1 MTRRMG
7 TAKRDRQ
14 RANRQSKLVAA
25 QEAHRKAKGR
35 RRVFQGVLVVGGL
48 LLAALV
54 YSLVA
59 GGSDDQESAASTT
72 VDPTATTAADPTAS
86 TEATAPTVPVTAPAA
101 GATLTGPTTCP
112 PSDGSAERTT
122 TFSSAPPTC
131 IDTAKTY
138 RAKVTTS
145 EGELTIDLNN
155 DKAPLAV
162 NNFVVL
168 SRFNYYDGLPFHRI
182 VTGFVAQVG
191 DANPR
196 EGQMGTGGPGY
207 TFADELYAAGA
218 DYVPGV
224 VAMANSGPN
233 TNGSQFFINV
243 MPATAASPFANN
255 AVYTI
260 FGTVTEG
267 MDTTVAAIMAA
278 GTAGSEGAVTKVV
291 TIEDIEIIES

>member
-1 MTRRMG
+1 MG

-59 GGSDDQESAASTT
+59 GGGDDDQESASTNT
-72 VDPTATTAADPTAS
+72 VDPTASSVDPTAS
-86 TEATAPTVPVTAPAA
+86 TVSTVAVTAPPP

-112 PSDGSAERTT
+112 PSDGSAARTT
-122 TFSSAPPTC
+122 TFAAAPPTC
-131 IDTAKTY
+131 IDTAKSY
-138 RAKVTTS
+138 RAKITTS
-145 EGELTIDLNN
+145 EGELTIALDPE
-155 DKAPLAV
+155 KAPLAV

-182 VTGFVAQVG
+182 VTDFVAQVG
-191 DANPR
+191 DANPQN
-196 EGQMGTGGPGY
+196 GQLGTGGPGY
-207 TFADELYAAGA
+207 QFADELHATGA

-224 VAMANSGPN
+224 LAMANSGPN
-233 TNGSQFFINV
+233 TNGSQFFVNV
-243 MPATAASPFANN
+243 APATAQSPFANN
-255 AVYTI
+255 PAYTI

-267 MDTTVAAIMAA
+267 MDTTMAAIMAA
-278 GTAGSEGAVTKVV
+278 GTQDNGVTKLV
-291 TIEDIEIIES
+291 TIEDIEIIET